1 MSSFRCVWHKENCLG
16 FNFTKIRTTWKR
28 KAMKPTFLEQIKQLF
43 MFEINEPYN
52 YFNYRLILRILFHQ
66 ILGVCGTKKN
76 WSGRE
81 KKKLQLMLFCCWPLV
96 GYFGAIIFL
105 SGNTNPSKIVTMTC
119 SSFSSTDNDLRYTN
133 SKPYL
138 FWFTKNDYL
147 EHIFIN
153 SWILKTNLGS
163 SQYFFFIQIRMIRR
177 KRSTFS
183 FCPITMP

>member
-1 MSSFRCVWHKENCLG
+1 MKKESYETYLFRADKTVIYVRDKWALQLFQLPPNFKNPLPSNFRCMWYKEEL
-16 FNFTKIRTTWKR
+16 KWKR
-28 KAMKPTFLEQIKQLF
+28 
-43 MFEINEPYN
+43 
-52 YFNYRLILRILFHQ
+52 
-66 ILGVCGTKKN
+66 
-76 WSGRE
+76 